1 MRKQRIEY
9 NTSVDALVAVAK
21 RLSIYE
27 GQYNMMSEEFY
38 DKFIKGKMDD
48 SEDFIEW
55 ANNYQHY
62 LDIRQEVDIQIRHA
76 G

>member
-21 RLSIYE
+21 LLSIYE

-62 LDIRQEVDIQIRHA
+62 LDIRQEVDIKIRHA